1 MVIKMKIKNLKTKQ
15 LVKIA
20 ISIALYIVLTLALA
34 PIGYGPVQFRV
45 SEVLNLLAF
54 IDPLYIPAITIGC
67 AISNFY
73 SFGIIDV
80 FVGSAGTLCATYLI
94 YKTKNIWVASIWPA
108 VFTVFVAA
116 EFYLLAI
123 APFWASTFSLA
134 VSELV
139 IVTAI
144 GVPLFKMILK
154 NKKLVELLKIKE

>member
-116 EFYLLAI
+116 EFYFLNI

-139 IVTAI
+139 IVTVI